1 MMPVT
6 MLDIARDVNVSVVTV
21 SKVLRNQ
28 GRISEA
34 TRKLVLRRAH
44 ELNYQMNWVARSL
57 VTRRTYTIGLVLP
70 EFAHPF
76 FGEIA
81 RAVGRTIRPHG
92 YHLLIS
98 SFEEDPEVEASEVDS
113 LLARQVDGLII
124 ASAQPERQL
133 AMFKRVQQRKTPY
146 VLIDRPVP
154 GVRACF
160 VGVDNSA
167 IGLLATEH
175 LIKRGCR
182 AIAHLR
188 GPEVG
193 IAEQRL
199 EGYRR
204 ALVKAGMPL
213 NPDYVVP
220 GGRGDDSGYEGMRHL
235 LQMQSPP
242 DGVFCFNDPVA
253 IGAMKAVLEAGLKL
267 PCDVALVGAG
277 NVHYSDVLSVPLTT
291 IDQRTCKIG
300 ELASELLLTRI
311 STKRILRPKTILI
324 PPKLLERESTRRL
337 P

>member
-1 MMPVT
+1 MPVT

-34 TRKLVLRRAH
+34 TRKLVLRRAR

-81 RAVGRTIRPHG
+81 RAVGRTVRPHG

-124 ASAQPERQL
+124 ASAQPLRQL
-133 AMFKRVQQRKTPY
+133 TMFKRVQQRKTPL

-154 GVRACF
+154 GLSACF
-160 VGVDNSA
+160 VGVDNAA
-167 IGLLATEH
+167 IGMLGTEH
-175 LIKRGCR
+175 LIKHGCR
-182 AIAHLR
+182 RIAHLR

-199 EGYRR
+199 EGYNK
-204 ALVKAGMPL
+204 ALLKAGMRL
-213 NPDYVVP
+213 SSDYVVT
-220 GGRGDDSGYEGMRHL
+220 GGRGDESGYEGMRHL
-235 LQMQSPP
+235 LRLNQPP

-253 IGAMKAVLEAGLKL
+253 IGAMRAVLEAGLRL

-277 NVHYSDVLSVPLTT
+277 NVHYSDMLSVPLTT
-291 IDQRTCKIG
+291 IDQRTSRIG
-300 ELASELLLTRI
+300 ELASELLLDRI
-311 STKRILRPKTILI
+311 AAKRTLRPKTILI
-324 PPKLLERESTRRL
+324 PPKLLERDSTRRHS
-337 P
+337 

>member
-1 MMPVT
+1 

-34 TRKLVLRRAH
+34 TRKLVLRRAR

-81 RAVGRTIRPHG
+81 RAVGQTVRPHG

-124 ASAQPERQL
+124 ASAQPLRQL
-133 AMFKRVQQRKTPY
+133 AMFRRVQQRKTPY

-154 GVRACF
+154 GLSACF
-160 VGVDNSA
+160 VGVDNAA
-167 IGLLATEH
+167 IGMLGTEH

-182 AIAHLR
+182 RIAHLR

-199 EGYRR
+199 EGYQK
-204 ALVKAGMPL
+204 ALLKADMRL
-213 NPDYVVP
+213 NADYVVP
-220 GGRGDDSGYEGMRHL
+220 GGRGDESGYEGMRHL
-235 LQMQSPP
+235 LRSNQPP

-253 IGAMKAVLEAGLKL
+253 IGAMRAILEAGLRL

-277 NVHYSDVLSVPLTT
+277 NVHYSDMLSVPLTT
-291 IDQRTCKIG
+291 IDQRTCRIG
-300 ELASELLLTRI
+300 ELASKLLLDRI
-311 STKRILRPKTILI
+311 GAKRTLQPKTILI
-324 PPKLLERESTRRL
+324 PPKLLERDSTRRHS
-337 P
+337 